1 MEVLNIAKIKD
12 GLYIDD
18 IAAGTNM
25 RLLIQLKISH
35 IINTCENQI
44 PYNFENAGIK
54 YLTYNWPE
62 NPSNDIYFIKEELQ
76 RKIMFFID
84 NSLQNGTGIMIF
96 SIKGQNRACVAIII
110 YLMKKYN
117 WSLKKCREYLS
128 TKKQSVHITKNFINQ
143 LMKFEEKLIKKN
155 NNNMLINDWFNI
167 NLKDQDELLMN
178 NTYLNEKEITKKK
191 YLIQKKFW
199 NKEND
204 KSKENIK
211 INKEK
216 PHIQW
221 ADNINSEKFGINSL
235 ISKYE
240 TIKDLYYKKE
250 VIPIT
255 SHIKMKPTKTCI
267 KNNFCLKGTNE
278 KKIFLL
284 GTNKSV
290 DNKTLNKKR
299 EKNAQ
304 ISIKTKI
311 LKNTFSVDDKPKM
324 SRKITYDSY
333 DNKNNNNENIKKNY
347 LETYDNK
354 NVIDSSK
361 KTKINNFFEN
371 DMNYII
377 DINNKNKKEDENEKN
392 NNIKILNNSYPKNIE
407 IKTKDEYKIRKAIS
421 KDKNKSNNYNI
432 LLNSN
437 DDNSQLINNNYLTIS
452 QKQINNF
459 INNNISKQINRQKK
473 RGLSSKRDKN
483 NKNMKLYQNK
493 KYYLGE
499 PDSKKTKENEKDT
512 NVIPNINQN
521 NNCRANNYEYNHNF
535 HNNKGF
541 IRSLINNNEIK
552 NNLNKSIRNNNRHK
566 EKGDINN
573 SEVKNKLLYYF
584 DNNSINKPKNAFIF
598 NKYSSYDF
606 KPSEPVKLNNNI
618 YKLTQSGEKK
628 NNFMIMNDKVFN
640 NKNTYET
647 IPKGMKN
654 YKKNRP
660 LSAKR
665 DNLNYKKNNSFNN
678 FNGFYIGNMTEFIG
692 PKKRIPSP
700 MNSHLSLMKNNSNY
714 INKHNNRYAFSNSIN
729 NIGIEKK

>member
-1 MEVLNIAKIKD
+1 
-12 GLYIDD
+12 
-18 IAAGTNM
+18 
-25 RLLIQLKISH
+25 
-35 IINTCENQI
+35 
-44 PYNFENAGIK
+44 
-54 YLTYNWPE
+54 
-62 NPSNDIYFIKEELQ
+62 
-76 RKIMFFID
+76 
-84 NSLQNGTGIMIF
+84 
-96 SIKGQNRACVAIII
+96 
-110 YLMKKYN
+110 
-117 WSLKKCREYLS
+117 
-128 TKKQSVHITKNFINQ
+128 
-143 LMKFEEKLIKKN
+143 
-155 NNNMLINDWFNI
+155 
-167 NLKDQDELLMN
+167 
-178 NTYLNEKEITKKK
+178 
-191 YLIQKKFW
+191 
-199 NKEND
+199 
-204 KSKENIK
+204 
-211 INKEK
+211 
-216 PHIQW
+216 
-221 ADNINSEKFGINSL
+221 
-235 ISKYE
+235 
-240 TIKDLYYKKE
+240 
-250 VIPIT
+250 
-255 SHIKMKPTKTCI
+255 
-267 KNNFCLKGTNE
+267 
-278 KKIFLL
+278 
-284 GTNKSV
+284 
-290 DNKTLNKKR
+290 
-299 EKNAQ
+299 
-304 ISIKTKI
+304 
-311 LKNTFSVDDKPKM
+311 
-324 SRKITYDSY
+324 
-333 DNKNNNNENIKKNY
+333 
-347 LETYDNK
+347 
-354 NVIDSSK
+354 
-361 KTKINNFFEN
+361 
-371 DMNYII
+371 
-377 DINNKNKKEDENEKN
+377 
-392 NNIKILNNSYPKNIE
+392 
-407 IKTKDEYKIRKAIS
+407 
-421 KDKNKSNNYNI
+421 
-432 LLNSN
+432 
-437 DDNSQLINNNYLTIS
+437 
-452 QKQINNF
+452 
-459 INNNISKQINRQKK
+459 
-473 RGLSSKRDKN
+473 
-483 NKNMKLYQNK
+483 MKLYQNK